1 MSCLTKAKLWLI
13 IYWANVGLL
22 IYAIVRLLLADQWG
36 LGQTTP
42 PMAAGIGALVSGTV
56 TRYWQQAS
64 IVPSPADSPIPTP
77 QPPDGDQTLMLD
89 GRSIAVVRRGQLPDG
104 STVWYRTMPPPG
116 FLTPWQRPHQDAGLL
131 RPRTESYY
139 YRQSALDEAADAI
152 RLRH

>member
-13 IYWANVGLL
+13 IYWANVGLFL
-22 IYAIVRLLLADQWG
+22 YWLTRFILNEHAG
-36 LGQTTP
+36 LGITTP
-42 PMAAGIGALVSGTV
+42 MMGAAVGALVTMAV

-64 IVPSPADSPIPTP
+64 IVPPPADSPIPTP
-77 QPPDGDQTLMLD
+77 QPPDGDKTLLLE
-89 GRSIAVVRRGQLPDG
+89 GRPIAVVRRGRLPDG
-104 STVWYRTMPPPG
+104 STVWYRTLPPPG

-139 YRQSALDEAADAI
+139 YRQAALDEAADAI